1 MVKVQPS
8 ETQEERDNV
17 VMMFLENES
26 SCSSYLP
33 SRKRSES
40 DIESR
45 KSHLMSIMDSYA
57 VFTESEVVRTE
68 NSKLNGSIYSDD
80 DDK

>member
-1 MVKVQPS
+1 
-8 ETQEERDNV
+8 
-17 VMMFLENES
+17 MMFLEKES

-33 SRKRSES
+33 SRKGSVE

-45 KSHLMSIMDSYA
+45 KSHLMSIMESY
-57 VFTESEVVRTE
+57 VFLTKSEVLRTE

-80 DDK
+80 DK